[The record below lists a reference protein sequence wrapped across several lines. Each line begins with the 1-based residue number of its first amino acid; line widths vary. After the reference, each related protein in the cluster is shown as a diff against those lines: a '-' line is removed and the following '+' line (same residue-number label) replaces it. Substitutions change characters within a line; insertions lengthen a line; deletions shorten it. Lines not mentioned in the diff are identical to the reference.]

1 MKPAKAP
8 LAAPEIPPSIGASG
22 LKGLTRNLG
31 EPAPTKAP
39 GFSAKTPYLGLV
51 DSVYPVFNCDI
62 NESSMSASAVVPR
75 KSADLTKS
83 ATDHAIR
90 PFILLVMVGRCMPRK
105 AARALCD
112 LFCAVKSIL
121 TFQAITDSAYCTSVS
136 TFFLAVAGADVVIV
150 GPLLF
155 MFLIDN
161 NKCIYRFAFCQRK
174 RYIVSYEETTERERN
189 IWHEGMAEG
198 TGDFLSPSCCFYGVI
213 GCDCLQKAEWR
224 NSLAAAGFVVFS

>member
-1 MKPAKAP
+1 MDGELEPDGTPDGMKPAKAP
-8 LAAPEIPPSIGASG
+8 LAAPKILLSTGASG

-31 EPAPTKAP
+31 APAPSKAP
-39 GFSAKTPYLGLV
+39 GFSAKTPYSGLA

-136 TFFLAVAGADVVIV
+136 TFFLAGAGADVVIV
-150 GPLLF
+150 SPMLF
-155 MFLIDN
+155 VFLN
-161 NKCIYRFAFCQRK
+161 RQQQVYHRFAFRQRK
-174 RYIVSYEETTERERN
+174 RYIVGYEETTGRERN
-189 IWHEGMAEG
+189 IRHEGMAKS
-198 TGDFLSPSCCFYGVI
+198 TGDLLSQTCRLHGVI
-213 GCDCLQKAEWR
+213 GCDCL
-224 NSLAAAGFVVFS
+224 